1 MQFMLFIRMVFASW
15 RANLTEKEH
24 FGMSRTDSQA
34 TVLCQTVLIQQAL
47 LLKAYTWITVESIRA
62 NTQNQQIGGNM
73 YHSAWGEKKPP
84 KPQNQ
89 PKTENHLTLM
99 VDSLF
104 LRHILNC
111 AQLQLLYRMWQRTGA
126 HHIKRAEFHVPGMEF
141 SLSQKS
147 SPALSRSSGAQRRP
161 AGVL

>member
-34 TVLCQTVLIQQAL
+34 MVLCQTVLIQQAL

-73 YHSAWGEKKPP
+73 YHSAWGEKKPQNHKTNP
-84 KPQNQ
+84 KL
-89 PKTENHLTLM
+89 KII
-99 VDSLF
+99 SL
-104 LRHILNC
+104 
-111 AQLQLLYRMWQRTGA
+111 
-126 HHIKRAEFHVPGMEF
+126 
-141 SLSQKS
+141 
-147 SPALSRSSGAQRRP
+147 
-161 AGVL
+161 